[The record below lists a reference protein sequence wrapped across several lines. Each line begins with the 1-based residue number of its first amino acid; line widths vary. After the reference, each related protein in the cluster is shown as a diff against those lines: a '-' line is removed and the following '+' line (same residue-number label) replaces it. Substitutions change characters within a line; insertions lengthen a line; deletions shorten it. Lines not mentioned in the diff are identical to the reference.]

1 MNMQDNELDDLFRSK
16 LGGLEVE
23 PAAHVWANI
32 HAELGGKKKKSW
44 VPMLNIA
51 ATVLVLI
58 TAGTWFL
65 LNEPIKIRH
74 KQVTRI
80 KVTPK
85 VTENVKVSELQT
97 IKPVIAEVPA
107 AQHTPQNIA
116 SVSYAT
122 RVKHEATPVSVTAVV
137 ENVDEAATQS
147 ATQVLAVVQNKPVLH
162 AVVPEMSLTGA
173 DENEEQVL
181 VKPINV
187 AAPVV
192 MIAHETEKKVK
203 KRGIHSLGGLI
214 NAVIAK
220 VDKRED
226 KLIEFTESDEDEA
239 NVTGINLGLIKIKKD
254 K

>member
-23 PAAHVWANI
+23 PAAHVWGNI

-51 ATVLVLI
+51 ATILILI

-80 KVTPK
+80 KVISK
-85 VTENVKVSELQT
+85 VSRDNKVSELQT
-97 IKPVIAEVPA
+97 VKPIIAEAPA
-107 AQHTPQNIA
+107 AQHTQQIIA
-116 SVSYAT
+116 SVNNAT
-122 RVKHEATPVSVTAVV
+122 RVKYRATHAVVTAIS
-137 ENVDEAATQS
+137 ENVNTAATQS
-147 ATQVLAVVQNKPVLH
+147 VTEVLAVVQNKPVLH

-173 DENEEQVL
+173 DVKEEPVQ
-181 VKPINV
+181 VKPANV
-187 AAPVV
+187 TTPVV
-192 MIAHETEKKVK
+192 MAHETEKKVK

>member
-58 TAGTWFL
+58 TAGAWFL
-65 LNEPIKIRH
+65 LNKPIKIRH
-74 KQVTRI
+74 RQVSRI

-85 VTENVKVSELQT
+85 VSENGKVDKQQT
-97 IKPVIAEVPA
+97 IEPVIAEVPA
-107 AQHTPQNIA
+107 GQHTSQNIA
-116 SVSYAT
+116 SVSHAK
-122 RVKHEATPVSVTAVV
+122 RAKREATPISVTTVI
-137 ENVDEAATQS
+137 ENVDKAATQS

-173 DENEEQVL
+173 DINEEQVL

-192 MIAHETEKKVK
+192 IAHETEKKVK

-239 NVTGINLGLIKIKKD
+239 NVTGINFGLIKIKKD